1 MQFIADLGD
10 EHFEFLEPTG
20 GLFPSQQEL
29 CKPIYDELQDFHSK
43 TLLCTIPMA
52 WDKPES
58 DKWFAD
64 LVDTVDRC
72 GYEGAPLHLKLK
84 AYQLKA

>member
-1 MQFIADLGD
+1 
-10 EHFEFLEPTG
+10 
-20 GLFPSQQEL
+20 
-29 CKPIYDELQDFHSK
+29 
-43 TLLCTIPMA
+43 MA